1 MTFRYV
7 YSYSNYAQA
16 FVKCPFQVPFDFRGN
31 FMKQVDKKSAV
42 SITDINI
49 SKTSAQEDPSLLF
62 GGGKITIDP
71 QLEEKFF
78 GEPIDAAAENFVAPV
93 KSAATPVTVNLGA
106 SSKPMA
112 TKAPVRP
119 VKRVERVHSI
129 PTEPV
134 AAVLAQKEAT
144 PKTTPAPA
152 LAREN
157 TPTSEGSKRKP
168 MYIAALGAVAAVF
181 IAAMVINAA
190 LEPAVVTPEVVATEV
205 IKAEVATAE
214 TVEITPTAPTQEEF
228 LQFVSAASA
237 AETPEVAPQLSKSDE
252 LVANMAANTLL
263 TLRTHSEPAPVESA
277 PVETPVAAAPATS
290 GPATVSTLYSLV
302 VTAHSEGHSFEH
314 IDDLLNTAHQRGEVD
329 VPAGLVLADGT
340 VDSKT
345 ILSLFIAQ

>member
-1 MTFRYV
+1 
-7 YSYSNYAQA
+7 
-16 FVKCPFQVPFDFRGN
+16 
-31 FMKQVDKKSAV
+31 MKQVDKTSAV
-42 SITDINI
+42 SITDINVN
-49 SKTSAQEDPSLLF
+49 KKSAQEDSSLLF

-78 GEPIDAAAENFVAPV
+78 GDPIDAVAENFVAPV

-106 SSKPMA
+106 SSKPIA
-112 TKAPVRP
+112 TKAPIRP

-134 AAVLAQKEAT
+134 PAVLAQNEAT
-144 PKTTPAPA
+144 QKITPAPV

-157 TPTSEGSKRKP
+157 TPKSDGSKRKP
-168 MYIAALGAVAAVF
+168 MYIAALGAVAAAF
-181 IAAMVINAA
+181 IAVIGVNT
-190 LEPAVVTPEVVATEV
+190 LLKPTVVTPEVVATEV
-205 IKAEVATAE
+205 IKTEVVAAE
-214 TVEITPTAPTQEEF
+214 TPEITPTAPTQEEF

-237 AETPEVAPQLSKSDE
+237 AETPEVAPRLSKSDE

-263 TLRTHSEPAPVESA
+263 TLRTHSEPAPVEIP
-277 PVETPVAAAPATS
+277 PVETPVAAAPVTS
-290 GPATVSTLYSLV
+290 GPASVSTLYSLV

-314 IDDLLNTAHQRGEVD
+314 IDDLLNTAHQRGEVN